1 MTNHSATGAVRRAG
15 LALCTFAVFVL
26 GARTS
31 FADPPPK
38 PYFVVINDSTRTIS
52 GKFDVEYWP
61 SGFGTGSSPETVVLE
76 GSIGPRGSLRRNL
89 PDQIARAKESDART
103 ARIVGAGFVDGYLTI
118 DGRSFRFT
126 LNNAFKVYGTAA
138 LGATG
143 GSVTVHFWV
152 EHPTSGDPE
161 HVTMIVTLPPKVQ

>member
-15 LALCTFAVFVL
+15 LALCTLAVFVL

-52 GKFDVEYWP
+52 GKFRVQYYP

-103 ARIVGAGFVDGYLTI
+103 ARIVGAGFSNGDLIVNG
-118 DGRSFRFT
+118 GSFRFP
-126 LNNAFKVYGTAA
+126 LLIGFVNSTAA
-138 LGATG
+138 LGSM
-143 GSVTVHFWV
+143 GSVTVQHWV

-161 HVTMIVTLPPKVQ
+161 HVTMIVTFPPMVQ